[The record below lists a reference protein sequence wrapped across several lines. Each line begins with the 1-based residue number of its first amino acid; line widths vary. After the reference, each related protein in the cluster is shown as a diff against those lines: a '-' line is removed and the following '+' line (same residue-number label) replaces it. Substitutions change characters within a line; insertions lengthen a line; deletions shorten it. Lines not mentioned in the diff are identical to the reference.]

1 MDDYRSLPPEGG
13 QLCTTVDNPVD
24 DPISAARAGVLARL
38 WGALAREPIP
48 GVHSRGGDAQLTLT
62 VPDGRQLSGSAAAA
76 EPFAAA
82 RPGLTVTF
90 DGRPYDDPGRLL
102 AALPLPVRTDRLER
116 LVAELDNS
124 VANLALARA
133 AQPPPQGG
141 TPVLARPDVTLA
153 DLEQCVVDGHPLHP
167 CCRTRMGMSPEE
179 VRAYAPEHH
188 PVVEVELVQVPADRW
203 LSTGA
208 GLPPLLPVH
217 PWQRDHILDRYPWL
231 RPTGERVPARPLMA
245 LRTVAPATAPDR
257 HWKTAIDVQMTSA
270 VRTVSPGAVRN
281 GPTVSD
287 LVAHVADVAAR
298 DAGITGGGAFTM
310 LREVAAGAVL
320 VDGEPCRSLAVAVRE
335 APRQPAIP
343 LASLAAPSPA
353 DGRPLAAEAV
363 SLGYGG
369 DPVAYFA
376 DLCRI
381 VLPPLLT
388 LLHAGIALEA
398 HGQNT
403 LVGLRGGRLSGL
415 LYRDLGGVRIS
426 PARLRA
432 YGVDPPPLH
441 GDLPSDDPAVLRTK
455 LFAAVVSGAL
465 AEQVAVLDRV
475 YGTPRDLLWAQAA
488 TAAKDTYRRLPA
500 GAATAWLDGRATASL
515 DVGGDAKA
523 LFDAVLPVKATTA
536 MRLADDPLADI
547 WTWLPNP
554 LAGLW

>member
-13 QLCTTVDNPVD
+13 QLYTTVDNPVD

-38 WGALAREPIP
+38 WGALVREPIP
-48 GVHSRGGDAQLTLT
+48 GVHSRGGVAQLTLT
-62 VPDGRQLSGSAAAA
+62 VPGGREITGPAAAA
-76 EPFAAA
+76 EPFAPG
-82 RPGLTVTF
+82 RPGLSVTF
-90 DGRPYDDPGRLL
+90 DGRPYGDPGQLL
-102 AALPLPVRTDRLER
+102 AALPLPVPTDRLGR
-116 LVAELDNS
+116 LGAELDNS
-124 VANLALARA
+124 VANFALARA

-141 TPVLARPDVTLA
+141 APILTRPDVTLA

-179 VRAYAPEHH
+179 VLAYAPEHH
-188 PVVEVELVQVPADRW
+188 PVVEVELVRVPADRW
-203 LSTGA
+203 LSTGE

-217 PWQRDHILDRYPWL
+217 PWQRDHVLDRYPWL
-231 RPTGERVPARPLMA
+231 RPTGERVPARPLMS
-245 LRTVAPATAPDR
+245 LRTLVPATAPDR
-257 HWKTAIDVQMTSA
+257 HWKTAVDVQMTSA

-287 LVAHVADVAAR
+287 LVAAVAGTLRV
-298 DAGITGGGAFTM
+298 GGFTM
-310 LREVAAGAVL
+310 LREVAAGAIL
-320 VDGEPCRSLAVAVRE
+320 VHGEPCRSLAVAIRE
-335 APRQPAIP
+335 APRQRAIP

-353 DGRPLAAEAV
+353 DGRPLATEAV

-432 YGVDPPPLH
+432 HGVDPPPLH

-455 LFAAVVSGAL
+455 LSAAVVSGAL
-465 AEQVAVLDRV
+465 AEQVAVLERE

-488 TAAKDTYRRLPA
+488 ATAKNTYRRLPA
-500 GAATAWLDGRATASL
+500 GA
-515 DVGGDAKA
+515 GGDAKA
-523 LFDAVLPVKATTA
+523 LFDATLPLKATTA
-536 MRLADDPLADI
+536 MRLAADPLVDI
-547 WTWLPNP
+547 WTCLPNP
-554 LAGLW
+554 LAGQW

>member
-1 MDDYRSLPPEGG
+1 MDDYRSLPPEHAP
-13 QLCTTVDNPVD
+13 LCTTVDDPVD
-24 DPISAARAGVLARL
+24 DPISGARAGVLARL

-48 GVHSRGGDAQLTLT
+48 GVHSRGGAAQLTLT
-62 VPDGRQLSGSAAAA
+62 LPGGGELTGPAAAA
-76 EPFAAA
+76 EPFAPG
-82 RPGLTVTF
+82 RPGLSVTF

-102 AALPLPVRTDRLER
+102 AALPLPVPTAR

-141 TPVLARPDVTLA
+141 PPMLARPDVTLA
-153 DLEQCVVDGHPLHP
+153 ELEQCVVDGHPLHP
-167 CCRTRMGMSPEE
+167 CCRTRIGMSPEE

-188 PVVEVELVQVPADRW
+188 PVVQVELVQVPTDRW
-203 LSTGA
+203 LSTGE

-217 PWQRDHILDRYPWL
+217 PWQRDHVLDRYPWL
-231 RPTGERVPARPLMA
+231 RLTGERVPARPLMS
-245 LRTVAPATAPDR
+245 LRTVVPATAPDR
-257 HWKTAIDVQMTSA
+257 HWKTAVDVQMTSA

-281 GPTVSD
+281 GPAVSD
-287 LVAHVADVAAR
+287 LVAAVAGR
-298 DAGITGGGAFTM
+298 DPGLAGDGTFTM
-310 LREVAAGAVL
+310 LREVAAGAVV
-320 VDGEPCRSLAVAVRE
+320 VDGEPCRSLAVAIRE
-335 APRQPAIP
+335 APRRRAIP

-353 DGRPLAAEAV
+353 DGRPLATEAV
-363 SLGYGG
+363 SLGYAG

-388 LLHAGIALEA
+388 LLQAGIALEA

-403 LVGLRGGRLSGL
+403 LVGLRGGRLTGL

-432 YGVDPPPLH
+432 SGVDPPPLH
-441 GDLPSDDPAVLRTK
+441 GDLRSDDPAVLRTK

-465 AEQVAVLDRV
+465 AEQAAVLGRV
-475 YGTPRDLLWAQAA
+475 YGTPRELLWAQAA
-488 TAAKDTYRRLPA
+488 SAAKDTYRRLPG
-500 GAATAWLDGRATASL
+500 GA
-515 DVGGDAKA
+515 GGDAKA

-536 MRLADDPLADI
+536 MRLAADPLADI